1 MPVTYAEF
9 AEWIS
14 EFGIEE
20 FEGSAGFTFEEEI
33 EVAVQI
39 SDDQSAVLF
48 SAELGLLGSETG
60 PEAMRR
66 LLQLDYLG
74 ITTGGAAI
82 SLDEDI
88 QTLVIWQSLPLGSVG
103 VSELTV
109 CFDCFLAASKHGKS
123 AVADILEQTPDEDHP
138 AFPGG
143 GFMSV

>member
-1 MPVTYAEF
+1 MPVTYIEF

-48 SAELGLLGSETG
+48 SAELGILGPETG
-60 PEAMRR
+60 SAAMRR

-74 ITTGGAAI
+74 IATGGAAV
-82 SLDEDI
+82 SLDEDN
-88 QTLVIWQSLPLGSVG
+88 QTLMLWQSLELGSVG
-103 VSELTV
+103 TSELSTH
-109 CFDCFLAASKHGKS
+109 FDRFLATSRIGNS
-123 AVADILEQTPDEDHP
+123 AVADILEQTRGEDHP
-138 AFPGG
+138 ALPGG